1 MKKSLTTL
9 LFALV
14 AIMMPIGAWAQNA
27 EITDVT
33 VSVDGVTYGSGDTAV
48 ITPTTTSILF
58 TQMFINECIGRP
70 EPDPRSTG
78 YPPNQY

>member
-1 MKKSLTTL
+1 MKYCPLISYGKEYSREVDCMGEGCMFWDKEVDNCAIVMALKSSYAPFT
-9 LFALV
+9 
-14 AIMMPIGAWAQNA
+14 
-27 EITDVT
+27 
-33 VSVDGVTYGSGDTAV
+33 
-48 ITPTTTSILF
+48 